1 MYIHLH
7 RSLGSLGTHTASLT
21 RRAESAPTSIGNQ
34 GFWQVQFNFWGTIL
48 AFLAALG
55 IITGLLTWCL
65 VCRGKRIEKRLARAK
80 EKERKEM
87 ARNVERAV
95 GNEWVHGASDS
106 APPRIPPSNF
116 GTARDSYVRKSS
128 ISRPSLHISCANEDQ
143 KDDFERDQYGYNA
156 NWGMDKEMGIEMGTG
171 LHTPVPSYH
180 SRDDEKEES
189 VSELSGDIPIRGH
202 VSTYGDVP
210 ICGDIPIRGSVYSRS
225 DAMRGSVYSRSDAMR
240 GSVYS
245 KSDSIPIRGSVYS
258 KSDAVDDVKHG
269 AKDGQKEALS

>member
-1 MYIHLH
+1 MYIHLRH
-7 RSLGSLGTHTASLT
+7 TLGSLGTQTTTFT

-65 VCRGKRIEKRLARAK
+65 VCRGKRIQKRLARAK
-80 EKERKEM
+80 EKEREEM
-87 ARNVERAV
+87 SRNVERAV
-95 GNEWVHGASDS
+95 GNDWVHSASND

-116 GTARDSYVRKSS
+116 GAARDSYVRKSI
-128 ISRPSLHISCANEDQ
+128 ISHPSPYMSRADEDQ

-180 SRDDEKEES
+180 SRDDEKEEI
-189 VSELSGDIPIRGH
+189 VSELSGDIPIR
-202 VSTYGDVP
+202 GDVP
-210 ICGDIPIRGSVYSRS
+210 ICGDIPIRGSVYS
-225 DAMRGSVYSRSDAMR
+225 
-240 GSVYS
+240 
-245 KSDSIPIRGSVYS
+245 
-258 KSDAVDDVKHG
+258 KSDAVDDG
-269 AKDGQKEALS
+269 AKDGQKEAWHRIEANGTAYMGRERGHSAYMEEKDIRSV